1 MTWLT
6 DPAHRRWLEGETDRL
21 LEFSRAARHP
31 SGGFAWL
38 DERGRPLL
46 DQPVELWVTC
56 RMTHVFA
63 LGQLMGRPGCGP
75 LVDHGVQ
82 APARAAAGPRPRR
95 LVRRRGED
103 GATDPGKET
112 YGHAFVVLAA
122 SSAAAAGPPAAVACS
137 TMRSTC

>member
-31 SGGFAWL
+31 AGGFAWL

-63 LGQLMGRPGCGP
+63 LGQLWAG
-75 LVDHGVQ
+75 
-82 APARAAAGPRPRR
+82 RAAGRWSTTACRR
-95 LVRRRGED
+95 CRGD
-103 GATDPGKET
+103 CGTSPT
-112 YGHAFVVLAA
+112 
-122 SSAAAAGPPAAVACS
+122 AAGSPPWAR
-137 TMRSTC
+137 TG